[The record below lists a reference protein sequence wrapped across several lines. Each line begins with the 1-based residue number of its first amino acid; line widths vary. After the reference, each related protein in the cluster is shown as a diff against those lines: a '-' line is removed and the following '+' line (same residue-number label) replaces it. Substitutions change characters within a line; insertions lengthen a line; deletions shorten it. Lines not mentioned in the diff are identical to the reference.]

1 MKALERE
8 KQLKQA
14 REAGDKK
21 LILELEGDGRT
32 YLDQDPTWYG
42 FTPNWYDFDFKKRDW
57 VQPHGRSMPARAD
70 AVYLSRPD
78 GNFNG
83 ILIGGEIKP
92 GVRSSDIF
100 IFEEPK
106 INISIISL

>member
-1 MKALERE
+1 
-8 KQLKQA
+8 
-14 REAGDKK
+14 
-21 LILELEGDGRT
+21 
-32 YLDQDPTWYG
+32 
-42 FTPNWYDFDFKKRDW
+42 
-57 VQPHGRSMPARAD
+57 MPARAD

-100 IFEEPK
+100 IIEEPK